1 MEGAHLDHSQ
11 VFNAAP
17 CGCEIRGSVFDI
29 SPIPSHP
36 RSPSLLFFF
45 ADAIVLAS
53 L

>member
-11 VFNAAP
+11 VFNTAP
-17 CGCEIRGSVFDI
+17 CEIRGSVFDI

-45 ADAIVLAS
+45 ANAIVLAS